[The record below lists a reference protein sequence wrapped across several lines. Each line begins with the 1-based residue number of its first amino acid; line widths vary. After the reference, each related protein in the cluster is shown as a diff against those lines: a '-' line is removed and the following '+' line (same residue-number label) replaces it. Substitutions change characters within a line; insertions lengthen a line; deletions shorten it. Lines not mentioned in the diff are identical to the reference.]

1 LQVLFGALW
10 MQQTCEAGLTGAD
23 QKAKARLKFHRHE
36 K

>member
-1 LQVLFGALW
+1 LQVLFGAFR
-10 MQQTCEAGLTGAD
+10 MQQTYDAGLTGAD